1 MSTLFDFQD
10 ALLSIAPKGKIHI
23 RFEKTKNRQI
33 TLIEGMDDDLDLK
46 RITKAM
52 KKAFSCASS
61 LHVDEKSQETYIKL
75 QGDHVRDVQNW
86 LIEQKIVEASE
97 VKDRIV
103 IHGC

>member
-1 MSTLFDFQD
+1 
-10 ALLSIAPKGKIHI
+10 
-23 RFEKTKNRQI
+23 
-33 TLIEGMDDDLDLK
+33 
-46 RITKAM
+46 M

-86 LIEQKIVEASE
+86 LVEQKIVEASE